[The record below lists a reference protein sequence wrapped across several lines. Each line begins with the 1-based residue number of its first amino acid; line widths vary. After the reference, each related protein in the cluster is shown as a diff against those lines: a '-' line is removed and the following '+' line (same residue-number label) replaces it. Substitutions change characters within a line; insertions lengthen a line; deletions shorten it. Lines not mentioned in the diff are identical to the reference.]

1 MVHCLV
7 SIEIIVKDSILKQTL
22 LDYLLNK
29 SLYYYKRNIHTM
41 YYMTAYDFLFLYAH
55 RLLYYTAFHENI
67 II

>member
-1 MVHCLV
+1 
-7 SIEIIVKDSILKQTL
+7 
-22 LDYLLNK
+22 
-29 SLYYYKRNIHTM
+29 M